1 LVHGGL
7 CCLLPVIRLHGIV
20 SIQQHC
26 AGTRDFSYGQGACY
40 ADFLHCTADPTG
52 RVALPQRYHC
62 NIPAKDVIPVF
73 TFVPMNTVA
82 MEKLR
87 RYCAYQERCH
97 EEVRTKLLELKVYGE
112 ELEEIIA
119 QLVAENFLNEERFA
133 CAYARGK
140 FRMRQ
145 WGRVRIRKELQFRK
159 ISDYCIRK
167 AMEEIE
173 EEEYLQTI
181 DTLIARQRKKQPQ
194 GTPAQRYYRT
204 MQYMLRKGYEADL
217 VRERLS

>member
-1 LVHGGL
+1 
-7 CCLLPVIRLHGIV
+7 
-20 SIQQHC
+20 
-26 AGTRDFSYGQGACY
+26 
-40 ADFLHCTADPTG
+40 
-52 RVALPQRYHC
+52 
-62 NIPAKDVIPVF
+62 
-73 TFVPMNTVA
+73 MNTVA